1 MCGLL
6 LFLCRNLSVR
16 ALLLWSIPVFL
27 IGIGLPASLWS
38 MLSMAQTGSLPP
50 EAAAGMKEALAQMNA
65 DMGPS
70 TPAYAKDMALY
81 LGSYS
86 SIVAH
91 RTSEMAGDPL
101 FFLSL

>member
-1 MCGLL
+1 MFVYFFFFFFSSRRRHTRC
-6 LFLCRNLSVR
+6 
-16 ALLLWSIPVFL
+16 ALVT
-27 IGIGLPASLWS
+27 GVQTCALPICLWS